1 LKEKNNILQVLTLI
15 SAIFLFLPKTEAQAS
30 FDSLKIKLPKHYF
43 KTVILLDSYQKNSKD
58 IKDTSD
64 FINKQL
70 KSYGVRQ
77 FIFSLNT
84 PIATIEKPT
93 GDSGITKN
101 THILLTA
108 NYANL
113 QPVFSGIPQH
123 NLVKAGVGLRVI
135 FNSGKKS
142 VWFIDASPF
151 ITKDI
156 TYKSNPYYR
165 LASTIVY
172 SYNVNDH
179 FNWRIGATKSFLW
192 GNRLYLPFFGL
203 RFGRLDKTNLSIQFP
218 RCINLNIPVGQ
229 KLIFSLYTKP
239 QGGMYNFSNHDS
251 LYYIGNDATFH
262 FTRYEINS
270 GLRADVRVNPWFNF
284 YVALGLSTKN
294 NITFYSEK
302 ANKDKPRLPYA
313 KYFYNKNMPSTL
325 FLNFGLVFKFGKTKS
340 YFYNRNIYDAIDL
353 NNTIGDGDNNI
364 SNGNTQIPNAP
375 KTVKKN
381 VNLSSVQDLIDYND
395 L

>member
-1 LKEKNNILQVLTLI
+1 MKEKGQILKVLTLI
-15 SAIFLFLPKTEAQAS
+15 SAVFLFLHKTEAQTP
-30 FDSLKIKLPKHYF
+30 FDSLKAKLPKHYF
-43 KTVILLDSYQKNSKD
+43 KTVILLDSYSKRSKD
-58 IKDTSD
+58 IKDTVD

-70 KSYGVRQ
+70 KSYGVKQ
-77 FIFSLNT
+77 FIFSLST
-84 PIATIEKPT
+84 PIATFEKVT
-93 GDSGITKN
+93 SDSVTKN

-108 NYANL
+108 NYSNL

-123 NLVKAGVGLRVI
+123 NLIKAGIGARI
-135 FNSGKKS
+135 IINSGKKS

-151 ITKDI
+151 ITKDAS
-156 TYKSNPYYR
+156 YRSKAYYR
-165 LASTIVY
+165 MASTIVY

-192 GNRLYLPFFGL
+192 GNRLYLPFFGV

-218 RCINLNIPVGQ
+218 RCINLNVPVNE
-229 KLIFSLYTKP
+229 KLTLSLYTKP

-251 LYYIGNDATFH
+251 LYYLSNDATFH
-262 FTRYEINS
+262 FTRYEINT
-270 GLRADVRVNPWFNF
+270 GLRADVSVNPWFNF

-313 KYFYNKNMPSTL
+313 KYFYNENMPSTL
-325 FLNFGLVFKFGKTKS
+325 YLNFGFVFKFGKTRS

-353 NNTIGDGDNNI
+353 NNTIGGGDNNV
-364 SNGNTQIPNAP
+364 SDGNSQIPNAS
-375 KTVKKN
+375 KKEKKD